1 MHHFVPRDIIAAPSG
16 TTPFKIISG
25 GAEVDF
31 ETENFVVSNSETAIL
46 TWYNIATATINRVN
60 AITPASKLFFNF

>member
-1 MHHFVPRDIIAAPSG
+1 
-16 TTPFKIISG
+16 
-25 GAEVDF
+25 VDF